1 MQLLTAVCHFLHLD
15 PNHQHYRPE
24 FDHPLG
30 APLADAVKVGFV
42 WTRRFARGTNVTWDA
57 NSYQGTIS
65 WGNGVVQVGRSLCLA
80 FSFVFVAH
88 LCWIV
93 VSCRLVVSPRRVASR
108 AQVGTDL
115 SSVKSTVDSKDF
127 CFERNGI
134 LFKPTPAP
142 TPFPTIAPTAI
153 PTKEPGSAPTEAPTD
168 APTDAPTENP
178 TELPTEAP
186 TSPSRQN
193 RTEARTNET
202 AAGGNSGAVDGSIEV
217 GSAKGGSSSTGS
229 ESSDSSKPLPAT
241 VIGVVVGGVCLVVL
255 IALGIVNRQGPK
267 ENPKQPTCLW
277 EAEARQSD
285 STTGVSPGELAAGTN
300 KVMV

>member
-93 VSCRLVVSPRRVASR
+93 VSCRLVVWPRRVASR
-108 AQVGTDL
+108 VQVGTDL

-153 PTKEPGSAPTEAPTD
+153 PSKEPGSAPTKAPTD
-168 APTDAPTENP
+168 APTGNP

-202 AAGGNSGAVDGSIEV
+202 AAGGNSGAVDGSIGV

-229 ESSDSSKPLPAT
+229 ESPDSSKPLPAT

-255 IALGIVNRQGPK
+255 IALGIVNRQGPREK
-267 ENPKQPTCLW
+267 PKQPACLW